1 MKGFVLTDRERAVVA
16 YQAIGLSITR
26 IAFFVGRSRETVRDH
41 LERARI
47 KAGASNAANLI
58 DAAYRFQAL
67 PRPAPEPR
75 TFTITARQQR
85 GLELVAQGRTGRGAA
100 QRLGISHQEF
110 EAEIRRLRTL
120 MKATSRAHMVSRGWA
135 LRLLE

>member
-26 IAFFVGRSRETVRDH
+26 IAFLVGRSRETVRDH

-47 KAGASNAANLI
+47 KAGASNAAHLI
-58 DAAYRFQAL
+58 HAVYRFQAL
-67 PRPAPEPR
+67 PLPDPEPR
-75 TFTITARQQR
+75 TFPVTVEQQR
-85 GLELVAQGRTGRGAA
+85 GLELVAQGCTGRGAA
-100 QRLGISHQEF
+100 QRLDISHGQF

-120 MKATSRAHMVSRGWA
+120 MKANSRAHMVSRGWA